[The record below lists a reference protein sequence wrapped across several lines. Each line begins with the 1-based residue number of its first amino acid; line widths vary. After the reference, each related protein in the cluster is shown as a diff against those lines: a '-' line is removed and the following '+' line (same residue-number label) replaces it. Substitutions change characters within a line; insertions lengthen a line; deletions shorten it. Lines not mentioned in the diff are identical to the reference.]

1 MTYSLPNFW
10 TAERTT
16 TLRTMAANHSSANQ
30 IAFEI
35 GCGITRNAV
44 CGKAYRIGVQLSGSN
59 RGARTNRTSRKGIPK
74 PRQRGSHVPVW
85 ALAAELRVSGP
96 EVVELVVEPSTA
108 LNVAF
113 VDLES
118 QHCRWPNG
126 GDPGPAMM
134 CCGAPR
140 ADGRS
145 YCEWHCRIAY
155 MPERRR

>member
-74 PRQRGSHVPVW
+74 PRQRGAHVPSW
-85 ALAAELRVSGP
+85 ALQTEPSVYASEA
-96 EVVELVVEPSTA
+96 VELVAEPASA
-108 LNVAF
+108 LNVTFIDREPAQC
-113 VDLES
+113 L
-118 QHCRWPNG
+118 WPVS

-134 CCGAPR
+134 CCGAPQH
-140 ADGRS
+140 DGRS
-145 YCEWHCRIAY
+145 YCAWHCRIAY